1 MRGIVD
7 VRVNRTVKMAGR
19 LENRKALVT
28 GGSRGIGAAIAIAF
42 ASEGADVAFC
52 HDDDAEGAA
61 EVVSAIEGCGRN
73 AMAIQCDV
81 ADDADVQAFWAESA
95 RALGPIDILVNN
107 AGIGAERSFDA
118 IDLNEF
124 DRMIAVNLRAVF
136 HFAKLASPGMQSMHW
151 GRIINIASQL
161 AYKGAPG
168 LAHYCAAKAGV
179 IGLTRALAVELAG
192 SGILVN
198 AIAPGMVETR
208 LNDGLTAEWKD
219 RKLSELPIHR
229 FGNPAEI
236 APTAVLLAS
245 SDGDLYVGQTLSPNG
260 GDVFL

>member
-1 MRGIVD
+1 
-7 VRVNRTVKMAGR
+7 
-19 LENRKALVT
+19 
-28 GGSRGIGAAIAIAF
+28 
-42 ASEGADVAFC
+42 
-52 HDDDAEGAA
+52 
-61 EVVSAIEGCGRN
+61 
-73 AMAIQCDV
+73 
-81 ADDADVQAFWAESA
+81 
-95 RALGPIDILVNN
+95 
-107 AGIGAERSFDA
+107 
-118 IDLNEF
+118 
-124 DRMIAVNLRAVF
+124 
-136 HFAKLASPGMQSMHW
+136 

-219 RKLSELPIHR
+219 RKLSDLPIHR
-229 FGNPAEI
+229 FGKPAEI

-245 SDGDLYVGQTLSPNG
+245 SDGDFYVGQTLSPNG

>member
-1 MRGIVD
+1 M
-7 VRVNRTVKMAGR
+7 TGR
-19 LENRKALVT
+19 LANRRALVT
-28 GGSRGIGAAIAIAF
+28 GGSRGIGGAIAAAF
-42 ASEGADVAFC
+42 AAEGADVAFC
-52 HDDDAEGAA
+52 HNNDPDGATTVAAAIRRYGRQAEYA
-61 EVVSAIEGCGRN
+61 
-73 AMAIQCDV
+73 QCDV
-81 ADDADVQAFWAESA
+81 ADDAAVQRFWTESE

-107 AGIGAERSFDA
+107 AGIGAEQPFDT
-118 IDLNEF
+118 IDLDAF

-136 HFAKLASPGMQSMHW
+136 HFAKLATPGMRARRW

-179 IGLTRALAVELAG
+179 VGLTRALGVELAG
-192 SGILVN
+192 GGILVN

-208 LNDGLTAEWKD
+208 LNEGLTDDWKA
-219 RKLSELPIHR
+219 RKLGELPIGR
-229 FGNPAEI
+229 FGTPGEI

-245 SDGDLYVGQTLSPNG
+245 SAGDFYVGQTLSPNG

>member
-1 MRGIVD
+1 MP
-7 VRVNRTVKMAGR
+7 GR

-28 GGSRGIGAAIAIAF
+28 GGSRGIGGAIAIAF
-42 ASEGADVAFC
+42 AAEGADVAFC

-61 EVVSAIEGCGRN
+61 EVVSAIQGHERN
-73 AMAIQCDV
+73 ALAVQCDV
-81 ADDADVQAFWAESA
+81 ADGVAVEAFWAESA
-95 RALGPIDILVNN
+95 RALGSIDILVNN
-107 AGIGAERSFDA
+107 AGIGREQSFDA
-118 IDLNEF
+118 IDLPAF
-124 DRMIAVNLRAVF
+124 DRVIAVNLRAAF
-136 HFAKLASPGMQSMHW
+136 HFAKLATPGMQTRHW

-208 LNDGLTAEWKD
+208 LNDGLTAEWKA
-219 RKLSELPIHR
+219 RKLEELPVHR
-229 FGNPAEI
+229 FGKPAEI

-245 SDGDLYVGQTLSPNG
+245 SDGDFYVGQTLSPNG